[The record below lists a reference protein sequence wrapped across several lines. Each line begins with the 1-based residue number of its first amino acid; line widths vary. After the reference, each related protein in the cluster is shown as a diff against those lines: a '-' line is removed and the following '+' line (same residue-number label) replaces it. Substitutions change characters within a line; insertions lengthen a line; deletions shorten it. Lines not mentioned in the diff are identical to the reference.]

1 MKIEVVL
8 TEAEIAQEFIES
20 MQARDLP
27 EKFFY
32 WLSRS
37 VRAWRALAQDSGYMV
52 DLNRSWKQVIADA
65 AEVVEP
71 FGKRCPIISLGA
83 GDGVKDRALMRAM
96 RDQDCEPEY
105 FPVDASQALLE
116 MACAG
121 AEDEDIET
129 VGIKADISS
138 PPHLIFAADAAP
150 APRLFMMSGAT
161 LAGFDPLME
170 IRALGQSMT
179 KGDRLLIDG
188 EFFRDDSAARREN
201 PAVRKWAFAPLAGIG
216 LLDHSGE
223 IRFEEK
229 RDDRRP
235 GFHLVTRF
243 FRASE
248 DIHTTVAGEEVVI
261 QKGERVSLN
270 FEYVYTREA
279 FRWLLEQHGGFRILK
294 ECTSPE
300 GRFATYLC
308 ER

>member
-8 TEAEIAQEFIES
+8 TEAEVAEEFIES

-32 WLSRS
+32 WLPRS
-37 VRAWRALAQDSGYMV
+37 VRAWRALAQESGYLV
-52 DLNRSWKQVIADA
+52 DLNRSWKQVIGEIGKV
-65 AEVVEP
+65 AES
-71 FGKRCPIISLGA
+71 FGKSCPLISLGA
-83 GDGVKDRALMRAM
+83 GDGIKDRALMRAM
-96 RDQDCEPEY
+96 RDEGCEPVY

-116 MACAG
+116 IACAG

-138 PPHLIFAADAAP
+138 PPHLIFAADAASS
-150 APRLFMMSGAT
+150 PRLFMMSGAT
-161 LAGFDPLME
+161 LGSFDPLME
-170 IRALGQSMT
+170 IRALAQSMG

-188 EFFRDDSAARREN
+188 EFRREDSAVRRGH

-216 LLDHSGE
+216 VLEENGE

-229 RDDRRP
+229 RDDRHP
-235 GFHLVTRF
+235 GLHVITRF
-243 FRASE
+243 FRAAE
-248 DIHTTVAGEEVVI
+248 DVHTTVAGEDVTI

-270 FEYVYTREA
+270 FEYVYTEDA
-279 FRWLLEQHGGFRILK
+279 LRWLLEEHGGFRILK
-294 ECTSPE
+294 QCASPE
-300 GRFATYLC
+300 GRFATFLC